1 MRRYG
6 ITQSATAIVL
16 IAGVVFAAGDG
27 PTPPPRDTGAS
38 AKAPAK
44 PNIILI
50 VADDLGWTDL
60 SCTGSKYYETPSIDR
75 LRREGMYFPQFYVSQ
90 NCAPTR
96 ACLMSGQ
103 YAPRT
108 GIYTVTNLDRG
119 RPENRK
125 MNVPENVQQLPLDR
139 TIIAQ
144 SLKAAGYATAMFGK
158 WHLGES
164 EKHHPGRRGFDE
176 AIVSAGRHYE
186 FRTNPPVE
194 APKGTYLADF
204 LTDKAVDFIERN
216 KERPFFLYFPHFAV
230 HTPLQAKPE
239 LIRKFEGKAPFGGH
253 KNPTYAAMIASLDQ
267 SVGRVLDKLDD
278 LKLSDR
284 TLVLFVS
291 DNGGVGGYEAAGIHA
306 GEITDNHPLR
316 SGKGSLY
323 EGGIRVPFI
332 AKYPAMIKPGTT
344 CETPAIHVDIFPT
357 LLEMAGGD
365 RPKQP
370 LDGVSI
376 VPLLKDPMA
385 VLGRDTLF
393 YHFPGYLQGTEGSWR
408 TTPVGVI
415 RSGDL
420 KLMEFYED
428 GRLELYNLKDDPSE
442 KVNLAGTMPDKAKKL
457 QSRLAAWRQE
467 LKAAMPTPK
476 Q

>member
-6 ITQSATAIVL
+6 ITQSAVVIVL
-16 IAGVVFAAGDG
+16 TAGAVFAAGDS
-27 PTPPPRDTGAS
+27 PSSPATDTGVS

-60 SCTGSKYYETPSIDR
+60 SCTGSKYYETPAIDR

-96 ACLMSGQ
+96 ACMMSGQ

-119 RPENRK
+119 RPESRK

-139 TIIAQ
+139 TLIAQ

-216 KERPFFLYFPHFAV
+216 KERPFFLYLTHFAV

-239 LIRKFEGKAPFGGH
+239 LIRKFEGKAPAGGH

-267 SVGRVLDKLDD
+267 SVGRILDKLDN

-291 DNGGVGGYEAAGIHA
+291 DNGGVGGYEAAGIRA

-376 VPLLKDPMA
+376 VPLLKDPKA

-393 YHFPGYLQGTEGSWR
+393 YHFPGYLQGREGSWR

-428 GRLELYNLKDDPSE
+428 GHLELYNLKDDPSE
-442 KVNLAGTMPDKAKKL
+442 KVNLAGKMPDKAKEL
-457 QSRLAAWRQE
+457 RSRLVAWRQE

-476 Q
+476 